1 LYDVEWGGKTKKRSA
16 PCPGPSDGPTTS
28 RQTEA
33 VLRGFGGERTLAL
46 TPGLYRMGRSFSPLL
61 GASGASLRRGESLLA
76 TTVSEIHRYPS
87 RPPRFEEPLFP
98 TRESRRAVAEHLAS
112 APWLSRGSAL
122 DRGSGQAAHS
132 REEPAHVLRRAD
144 GRAYLVRR
152 SGKGLRTR
160 KRRVVLVL
168 ERWREV
174 GPWWDAGGGVD
185 RLVFRVL
192 LAGGAVVDL
201 ALERASREWLVVG
214 VVD

>member
-1 LYDVEWGGKTKKRSA
+1 M
-16 PCPGPSDGPTTS
+16 
-28 RQTEA
+28 
-33 VLRGFGGERTLAL
+33 L
-46 TPGLYRMGRSFSPLL
+46 T
-61 GASGASLRRGESLLA
+61 

-87 RPPRFEEPLFP
+87 RPPGFEEPLFP
-98 TRESRRAVAEHLAS
+98 TAESRRAVAEHLAR
-112 APWLSRGSAL
+112 APWLCRGSEL
-122 DRGSGQAAHS
+122 RRGSGQAARC

-152 SGKGLRTR
+152 CPNGCRTR
-160 KRRVVLVL
+160 KRLVVRVL

-174 GPWWDAGGGVD
+174 GPWWDAERRVD

-201 ALERASREWLVVG
+201 ALEGTTGEWLVAG

>member
-1 LYDVEWGGKTKKRSA
+1 M
-16 PCPGPSDGPTTS
+16 
-28 RQTEA
+28 
-33 VLRGFGGERTLAL
+33 L
-46 TPGLYRMGRSFSPLL
+46 T
-61 GASGASLRRGESLLA
+61 

-87 RPPRFEEPLFP
+87 RPPGFEEPLFP
-98 TRESRRAVAEHLAS
+98 TAESRRAVAEHLAR
-112 APWLSRGSAL
+112 APWLCRGSEL
-122 DRGSGQAAHS
+122 RRGSGQAARC

-152 SGKGLRTR
+152 CPNGRRTR
-160 KRRVVLVL
+160 KRLVVRVL

-174 GPWWDAGGGVD
+174 GPWWDAERRVD

-201 ALERASREWLVVG
+201 ALEGTTGEWLVAG

>member
-1 LYDVEWGGKTKKRSA
+1 L
-16 PCPGPSDGPTTS
+16 PT
-28 RQTEA
+28 
-33 VLRGFGGERTLAL
+33 
-46 TPGLYRMGRSFSPLL
+46 
-61 GASGASLRRGESLLA
+61 

-87 RPPRFEEPLFP
+87 RPPGFEEPLFP
-98 TRESRRAVAEHLAS
+98 TAESRRAVAEHLAR
-112 APWLSRGSAL
+112 APWLCRGSEL
-122 DRGSGQAAHS
+122 RRGGGQAARC

-152 SGKGLRTR
+152 CPNGRRTR
-160 KRRVVLVL
+160 KRLVVRVL

-174 GPWWDAGGGVD
+174 GPWWDAERRVD

-201 ALERASREWLVVG
+201 ALEGTTGEWLVAG